1 MQYLS
6 KNWDIK
12 GMSAEMPSKK
22 LRNSNKYPHCNV
34 IYKRDISEY
43 KYMYKCK
50 IVNGV
55 NIKDE

>member
-1 MQYLS
+1 MD
-6 KNWDIK
+6 K
-12 GMSAEMPSKK
+12 
-22 LRNSNKYPHCNV
+22 NSNKYPHCNV